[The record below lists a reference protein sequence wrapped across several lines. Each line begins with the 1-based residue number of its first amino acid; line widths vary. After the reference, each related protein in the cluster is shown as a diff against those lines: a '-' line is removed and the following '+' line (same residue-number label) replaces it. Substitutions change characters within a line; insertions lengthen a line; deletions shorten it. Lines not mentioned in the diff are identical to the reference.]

1 MILNYFEELN
11 DQVENAFKNQ
21 RKLEDD
27 FDLSVM
33 YTDKY
38 IFVDSKKIK
47 KLLTNQSI
55 NILKE
60 ISDLLHK
67 KESENP
73 ESISESLDELWGIL
87 DSFIK

>member
-38 IFVDSKKIK
+38 IFIDSKKIK